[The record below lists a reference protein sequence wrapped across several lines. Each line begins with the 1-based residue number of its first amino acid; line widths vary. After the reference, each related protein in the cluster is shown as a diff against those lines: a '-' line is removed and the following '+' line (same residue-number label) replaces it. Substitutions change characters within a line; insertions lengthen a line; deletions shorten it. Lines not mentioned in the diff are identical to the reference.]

1 MNLKQALK
9 GFFAAATASIALA
22 SAPSH
27 ALVINFFN
35 GSDLYATLTTS
46 PATNFDLHF
55 VGTGVAPGGFVNDL
69 YMNGPFGFFF
79 NNVGTQAVATGSYS
93 PNGYNGGGGQGSIY
107 DWLIDFSQANNAN
120 RLNIGEHALFS
131 IVVTDPN
138 SWSIDKIHIN
148 AFDAAGNSIKID
160 GCVAGTAGCGST
172 QVPEPASLAL
182 LGIGLLGLAGL
193 RTRRT

>member
-9 GFFAAATASIALA
+9 GVLAAAAASIALA
-22 SAPSH
+22 STPSH

-35 GSDLYATLTTS
+35 GSNLYATMTTT

-55 VGTGVAPGGFVNDL
+55 VGTGVAPGAFINDL
-69 YMNGPFGFFF
+69 YMNGPNGFFF
-79 NNVGTQAVATGSYS
+79 NRVGTQATATGNYS
-93 PNGYNGGGGQGSIY
+93 LNGYNGGGGQGNIY

-120 RLNIGEHALFS
+120 RLNVGEHALFS

-138 SWSIDKIHIN
+138 AWSIEKVHIN

-160 GCVAGTAGCGST
+160 GCVEGTAGCGGT

-193 RTRRT
+193 RSRRA

>member
-9 GFFAAATASIALA
+9 GVLAAAAASIALA
-22 SAPSH
+22 STPSH

-35 GSDLYATLTTS
+35 GSNLYATMTTS
-46 PATNFDLHF
+46 GGTNFDLNF
-55 VGTGVAPGGFVNDL
+55 VGTGVAPGGFINDVFL
-69 YMNGPFGFFF
+69 DGPGGTF
-79 NNVGTQAVATGSYS
+79 NNLAGTGATATGTYS

-107 DWLIDFSQANNAN
+107 DWLIDFTTANNAN

-131 IVVTDPN
+131 ITVTDPN
-138 SWSIDKIHIN
+138 AWSIEKVHIN

-160 GCVAGTAGCGST
+160 GCVEGTAGCGGT

-193 RTRRT
+193 RSRRA